1 MTMSFGLFTN
11 QQGISNQVD
20 IVRSADKLLYKAKHN
35 GKNQAIFDCGT
46 VIRG

>member
-1 MTMSFGLFTN
+1 MSFGLFSN

-20 IVRSADKLLYKAKHN
+20 IVRRADKLLYKAKHN